1 MAKPVFVFPLLLLI
15 GLSFL
20 SQAQVFPAKPYPQ
33 RYFQWPV
40 TAVHAL
46 AANFGEIRN
55 NHFHMGL
62 DCKTDQHEN
71 VPVLAADDGYIAK
84 VKIEPFGFGR
94 CIYINHPNG
103 YTTLYAHLNA
113 FFPALEKYIT
123 DRQYQLQSW
132 KLFIDL
138 PPNLFPVKK
147 GALIANSGNTG
158 GSQGPHTHFEIRN
171 TLTDKVLNPLLFD
184 FGLADQAPPEI
195 FHLAI
200 YDRRKSTYEQTP
212 RLFSVKKINGVY
224 TTVPALILLPTD
236 KVSFAIGA
244 EDIISGFAGKT
255 GIYQAILSD
264 NNLPIIGF
272 QMDNIR
278 YDETRYL
285 NAHIDYSLHSKG
297 GLTLQHLSQL
307 PGYNDG
313 IYTQWRGSGV
323 IDLSANLIHVI
334 QVEVTDANGN
344 AALLKFQVQSTVS
357 VPPMAN
363 HPAGVT
369 VFRPGLMN
377 VFENEKIRFHLPE
390 NGLYDYFAFQYNE
403 SIPASGLPIFQ
414 LHNTSVPV
422 QVYFPIAIKNTTT
435 AHPDKLVMHRF
446 AGGKN
451 DYAKTTN
458 RNGWFSAD
466 FRAFGSF
473 QLIEDLEP
481 PVISPIGFKEG
492 MNVRQLNRLAFVVT
506 DNTEEVNFKASLDG
520 QWLLFSNDKGKN
532 FVYTFDGHCPS
543 GAHELTITAT
553 DCVGNTTQRV
563 YHFSR

>member
-1 MAKPVFVFPLLLLI
+1 MAKRIFIFLVLIFI
-15 GLSFL
+15 GLL
-20 SQAQVFPAKPYPQ
+20 SQAQLFPAKSYPQ

-40 TAVHAL
+40 TAAHTL

-71 VPVLAADDGYIAK
+71 VPVLAAADGYIAK

-138 PPNLFPVKK
+138 PPNLFSVKK
-147 GALIANSGNTG
+147 GAFVANSGNTG

-184 FGLADQAPPEI
+184 FGIADQAPPEI
-195 FHLAI
+195 VHLAV

-212 RLFSVKKINGVY
+212 RLFSVKKVNGVY
-224 TTVPALILLPTD
+224 TTVPALILMPSD
-236 KVSFAIGA
+236 KVSFAIAANDRIPGV
-244 EDIISGFAGKT
+244 SGKT
-255 GIYQAILSD
+255 GIFQAILSD
-264 NNLPIIGF
+264 NDKPVIGF

-323 IDLSANLIHVI
+323 IDLSANLIHAI
-334 QVEVTDANGN
+334 QVEVTDADGN
-344 AALLKFQVQSTVS
+344 AALLRFKVQSTVS

-363 HPAGVT
+363 HAAGVT

-403 SIPASGLPIFQ
+403 INTASGLPIFQ
-414 LHNTSVPV
+414 LHNSSVPV
-422 QVYFPIAIKNTTT
+422 QAYFPVAIKNTTT
-435 AHPDKLVMHRF
+435 THPDKMVMHRF
-446 AGGKN
+446 GAGKN
-451 DYAKTTN
+451 DYVKTTN
-458 RNGWFSAD
+458 RNGWFSAA
-466 FRAFGSF
+466 FRAFGNF

-481 PVISPIGFKEG
+481 PSIRPIGFKEG
-492 MNVRQLNRLAFVVT
+492 MNLRQLNRLAFVVT
-506 DNTEEVNFKASLDG
+506 DNTEEVNFKATLDG
-520 QWLLFSNDKGKN
+520 QWLLFSNDKGKT
-532 FVYTFDGHCPS
+532 FVYTFDGHCPP

-553 DCVGNTTQRV
+553 DCVGNSTQRV
-563 YHFSR
+563 YHFTR